1 MASDDPV
8 SELTVGQLQTALVGA
23 LKKSGIAKSQQTSSS
38 GGGGGTGG
46 GSSTDFGKSVNNAT
60 TAASNF
66 TKFLTNQSSVVENM
80 KSQASVL
87 PPIFKSFGNSAADF
101 IGYLD
106 DTQRTFQ
113 SLSKV
118 GAGFNGD
125 LGALRAATANT
136 RMTLD
141 VFANMVGNN
150 AQNLTV
156 LGGSVNQGAKRF
168 SELSRVMFE
177 DGKVIAG
184 MANLG
189 YSLEESNEMLLTNAS
204 LLGRQAMLT
213 GMSDKAVTQATLDMA
228 QNIAVMAEISGES
241 AEKQKQ
247 DLVDSQ
253 RDGKNIAANRR
264 MENRGIH
271 DATQTMNTALVSLGP
286 LGSAA
291 KAFAQ
296 DMNQTG
302 VPMSDMTKNFKLMH
316 PETAANIEAMQRV
329 RESNMTTA
337 QKNKEIAR
345 LSDQAKAAFAE
356 ESVGDTQLFAASVGQ
371 LNSIGESQAKVIA
384 ETRAFT
390 EGVEKVQARMQAAG
404 EGTVSTAE
412 AAKIYLEEARNVVRA
427 QTGGGS
433 EGQSISRELNKATI
447 ELANSA
453 ADVQGTVAKNLSANT
468 VLQNNIAEG
477 IRATVEITR
486 QLRESFDLGN
496 FIGDDAEMNPILTD
510 RNNFTELFKG
520 VTNGNAIRVTPVD
533 VLDQARDADKNDS
546 QNSVSTSEQGSKA
559 IGGGVMENVAYK
571 IGELGPETFVPNMDG
586 SIIPNM
592 KSMLNR
598 MPDMAQQLQDQMATM
613 GAPMTEA
620 AKTAMATMPQGGSVE
635 EKLDILNQTMLQLVN
650 INNMQKDIGNKQ
662 IRTMRS
668 AGNLMSGLGRA

>member
-38 GGGGGTGG
+38 GGGGGTSG

-60 TAASNF
+60 NAASNF

-533 VLDQARDADKNDS
+533 VLDQAREADKNDS

>member
-1 MASDDPV
+1 MSRDDPV

-23 LKKSGIAKSQQTSSS
+23 LKKSGIGNNRPTSSSS
-38 GGGGGTGG
+38 GGGSTG

-80 KSQASVL
+80 KSQAEVL
-87 PPIFKSFGNSAADF
+87 PPIFKSFGSSAADF

-177 DGKVIAG
+177 DGKVITG

-427 QTGGGS
+427 QTGGGT

-447 ELANSA
+447 DLANSA
-453 ADVQGTVAKNLSANT
+453 ADMQGTVAKNLTANT
-468 VLQNNIAEG
+468 HLQNEIATG
-477 IRATVEITR
+477 IRSTVEITR

-496 FIGDDAEMNPILTD
+496 FIGDDAEMNQILTD

-533 VLDQARDADKNDS
+533 VLNQARDA
-546 QNSVSTSEQGSKA
+546 EGKA
-559 IGGGVMENVAYK
+559 IGGGIDMGSVYK
-571 IGELGPETFVPNMDG
+571 VGEQGPETFVAGMDG
-586 SIIPNM
+586 AIIPNM